1 MLALYAGILL
11 VYQHVARGQ
20 IQDELNERINSEME
34 VRTDAIKSSIAKL
47 HQRIQ
52 FLYTTPPIQG
62 IVRASAH
69 DGIDPTDGTPLSQ
82 WKTRLAIIFEG
93 YLENYPDISQIR
105 YIGAADNGKELVRV
119 ERQGSNIKRIPNERL
134 QSKGDSDYFK
144 EVSQYHP
151 RKIYVSNINLNR
163 EYGEIQLPYTPTQRV
178 AMPVF
183 RNDNVFLVWWSSIL
197 MHAIK

>member
-1 MLALYAGILL
+1 MPLKSYTLSLRQTLITTGLLMLALYAGILL

-69 DGIDPTDGTPLSQ
+69 DGIDPTDGTP
-82 WKTRLAIIFEG
+82 
-93 YLENYPDISQIR
+93 Y
-105 YIGAADNGKELVRV
+105 
-119 ERQGSNIKRIPNERL
+119 
-134 QSKGDSDYFK
+134 
-144 EVSQYHP
+144 
-151 RKIYVSNINLNR
+151 LNR
-163 EYGEIQLPYTPTQRV
+163 KLG
-178 AMPVF
+178 
-183 RNDNVFLVWWSSIL
+183 
-197 MHAIK
+197 